1 MVVTRIYEAGSTAAW
16 LFSDSAAPVK
26 RLTSEPTKKVIA
38 EPIKKYHVY
47 AIPVRRQTQIM
58 VISPANIPAR
68 APLAFERRLS
78 VPRRKSPSRLPNG
91 NAATVSPVSS
101 TGPQVI
107 SPKPIST
114 SPQNNVMRRD
124 SRRKPSSFAGLRL
137 PERSAAKSRTLL
149 AAREFS
155 EPLALDMGTAMMDA
169 SNNPARP
176 VGI

>member
-16 LFSDSAAPVK
+16 LFSDSSARVK

-47 AIPVRRQTQIM
+47 AILVRRHTQIT
-58 VISPANIPAR
+58 VISPANIPTS

-91 NAATVSPVSS
+91 NAATVSPASS

-124 SRRKPSSFAGLRL
+124 NRRKPTSFLDSCL
-137 PERSAAKSRTLL
+137 PERSAEKSRTLL
-149 AAREFS
+149 AASEFS
-155 EPLALDMGTAMMDA
+155 EPLALDIATAMM
-169 SNNPARP
+169 
-176 VGI
+176 